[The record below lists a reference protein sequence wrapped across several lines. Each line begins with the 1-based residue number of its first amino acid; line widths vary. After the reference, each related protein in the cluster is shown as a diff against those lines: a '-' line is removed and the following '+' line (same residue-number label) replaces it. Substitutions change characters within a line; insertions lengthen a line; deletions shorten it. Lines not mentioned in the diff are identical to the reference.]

1 MTEKDGHI
9 PGNVLAVDT
18 KKPYT
23 HLQDYGGTFLS
34 RWVHHCWSM
43 VIVKKIWTKA
53 DSKLSLIYK
62 TMDIQHNRNRS
73 YLQFMENPTIIQI
86 HQ

>member
-1 MTEKDGHI
+1 MRIGPEPTTDTFHVVDYAGEIQNCGHSSSYVLCFSNHDGAEEDGHI

-34 RWVHHCWSM
+34 R
-43 VIVKKIWTKA
+43 
-53 DSKLSLIYK
+53 
-62 TMDIQHNRNRS
+62 
-73 YLQFMENPTIIQI
+73 
-86 HQ
+86 